1 MDGTY
6 EILIATPE
14 TRLPGQLAGD
24 GTWTT
29 DPKPFLFTVVDAN
42 GTDSGLRFVELD
54 KDDYDDLIVR
64 GQTNNGVWFAD
75 DHMWGQNED
84 TNRLLDGVD
93 RRTFSQLTGTTEPA
107 PSRGN

>member
-1 MDGTY
+1 MPTQRPEY
-6 EILIATPE
+6 SSNLPATV
-14 TRLPGQLAGD
+14 R
-24 GTWTT
+24 TT

-93 RRTFSQLTGTTEPA
+93 RRTF
-107 PSRGN
+107 RN